1 MIPVSG
7 FKEEVRKWLSN
18 QGVTVL
24 NPQPCFGVSD
34 ASCESGDTGLAD
46 YFTSGAWISWLGG
59 PGISG
64 VDWPHNAAGK
74 PLAHVASFCLSEAH
88 PHPEMAAS

>member
-24 NPQPCFGVSD
+24 NPQPCFVFSE
-34 ASCESGDTGLAD
+34 ASFESGDTGLAD

-64 VDWPHNAAGK
+64 LTGRTMLRVSRWLMLH
-74 PLAHVASFCLSEAH
+74 LFV
-88 PHPEMAAS
+88 